1 MSGISIIENDRVEV
15 KVWNIDDFRKE
26 LIPFIEKAM
35 KDNYKFFKFA
45 AEVYSFLK
53 AHIKKENINRYKFV
67 QNLENDSAF
76 YECTR
81 CIIERNVYVD
91 DDDILVL
98 VESDRE
104 SLIDDIVNLVN
115 NIMVIKTI
123 SIELTEEDRIKRL
136 EKNTLWKDILNRLI
150 VEHVGLS
157 QKIIKL
163 EAFMAKQEWFN
174 ISEEERDML
183 VSQRKHMGEYANVL
197 RARICWYKENII

>member
-35 KDNYKFFKFA
+35 KDNYKFFKFV

-91 DDDILVL
+91 DDDTLVL

-104 SLIDDIVNLVN
+104 SLIDDIVNLVH
-115 NIMVIKTI
+115 NIMSIKTI

-150 VEHVGLS
+150 IEHVGLS

-197 RARICWYKENII
+197 RTRICWYKENII